1 MQHFPASILGPDEDL
16 VFDLRPHWIALVK
29 PAAQTLSI
37 VVALVVVF
45 LVVPYSWGAWI
56 YVVAVLIALAAF
68 VLAPGQAFTR
78 WATSHFVLTTDRI
91 MRRRGWIA
99 KESIE
104 IPLDKISDVRF
115 RQSVLER
122 MLGAG
127 DVVIESA
134 GRSGQERLQAA
145 RQPEDDRIDTGFE
158 QRHPSRRHQQEVQG
172 PAADPQSDEDVH
184 RGKDAGG
191 DQQRHQVDVAAVD
204 EDDHP
209 QRHHVVEDCDRE

>member
-1 MQHFPASILGPDEDL
+1 MEHFPASILGPDEDL

-145 RQPEDDRIDTGFE
+145 RKPEWI
-158 QRHPSRRHQQEVQG
+158 QRTIYEIKERLMTRRSLTEVPGGGPLWG
-172 PAADPQSDEDVH
+172 PASVADELTKLHQLVTQGVLTVEEFQSAKARLLRRV
-184 RGKDAGG
+184 
-191 DQQRHQVDVAAVD
+191 
-204 EDDHP
+204 
-209 QRHHVVEDCDRE
+209 